1 MLPRPRLLLLL
12 TTPPLMWAA
21 NAVVGR
27 LVVDMIGPLWLN
39 ALRWSLALL
48 ILLPLGWR
56 AIAGAQARRQI
67 AVRWRHLAILGL
79 LGVGSYNALQY
90 LALRTSTPLNVT
102 LIASSMPVW
111 SMLVGVLFYR
121 AHPSRVEVAGALL
134 SLAGVATVIARG
146 DPAALWQIRLVEGDV
161 LMLVAI
167 VGWSF
172 YSWMLARPP
181 ATMSGSERPDW
192 DWASFLL
199 VQCLFGIVWSYA
211 GAGLGELLLAPVAV
225 DWSWRL
231 VLAVVFVAVGPSVL
245 AYRAWGLAVAEA
257 GPAVAAIFYNLTPLL
272 AALLSA
278 LVIGQW
284 PQAYHAIAFTL
295 IVAGILVAT
304 RGKARP
310 PKPLSAR

>member
-1 MLPRPRLLLLL
+1 MLTSPRLLLLL

-39 ALRWSLALL
+39 ALRWTLALL
-48 ILLPLGWR
+48 ILLPLGWQ
-56 AIAGAQARRQI
+56 AVASAAARRQI
-67 AVRWRHLAILGL
+67 ISRWRHLAVLGL

-102 LIASSMPVW
+102 LIAASMPVW
-111 SMLVGVLFYR
+111 SMLIGMLFYR
-121 AHPSRVEVAGALL
+121 AHPSRVELVGALL

-146 DPAALWQIRLVEGDV
+146 DPAALWQIRLVEGDL

-167 VGWSF
+167 IGWSF

-181 ATMSGSERPDW
+181 AAMSGSERPDW
-192 DWASFLL
+192 NWSSFLL

-211 GAGLGELLLAPVAV
+211 GAGAGELLIAPVAV
-225 DWSWRL
+225 VWSWPL
-231 VLAVVFVAVGPSVL
+231 VLAVLFVAVGPSVL

-257 GPAVAAIFYNLTPLL
+257 GPALAAIFYNLTPLL

-278 LVIGQW
+278 AVIGQW
-284 PQAYHAIAFTL
+284 PQPYHAVAFLL
-295 IVAGILVAT
+295 IVAGILVST
-304 RGKARP
+304 YGKAGTMQQR
-310 PKPLSAR
+310 